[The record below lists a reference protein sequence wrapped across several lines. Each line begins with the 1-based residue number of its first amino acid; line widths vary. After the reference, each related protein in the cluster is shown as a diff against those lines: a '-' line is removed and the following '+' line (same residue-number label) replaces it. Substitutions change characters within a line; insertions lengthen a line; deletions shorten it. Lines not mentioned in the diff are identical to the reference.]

1 MKLSVEELLNKDPQ
15 AALEKSEE
23 YILLSKKYLAQEHL
37 ANFLYLYAALH
48 YLTGKNSDA
57 LEYSK
62 MAIKF
67 TKNIELNHKI
77 HILLGAIYTY
87 FGEFDKALE
96 VYDFAIKTNNNSS
109 TSTVYNNIAAI
120 YFKQKNY
127 NEAIQYLNK
136 ALELSD
142 GNISLILLILNN
154 IGRAYI
160 ELKDLENAEPIL
172 LKVIEILNET
182 ENPTQEMINSLNIGL
197 LYYEQERYPEAYSKL
212 FDAYV
217 KCKELDLKNN
227 LYSATLFLA
236 HACTKN
242 NKQDQANAYYLE
254 TLDLMRN
261 LDNRLYIDALKS
273 YLDFL
278 VQQQDFER
286 CTTFFIE
293 YTELK
298 ELIIREDKEKEI
310 SALTVKF
317 QNTEQKL
324 EIDKLN
330 KEKEFQK
337 QLLAQAEEVKR
348 TNEKLLEINQNLSD
362 FSYALSHDI
371 RTPIRQLAGF
381 GSMIKNKNYAGKEEL
396 LKQDLNY
403 IYDAAKKAD
412 TMIQELHKFALVGIQ
427 EDKFIDIDTND
438 ALKDAIGNLSSLIAD
453 SQAQIDILHPLP
465 ILKGEK
471 TLITQLF
478 QNLLGN
484 AIKYIQKEITPR
496 IEIDYQLINDK
507 KQITIKDNGIGIP
520 VNEQKDVFK
529 LFSRATNSGGI
540 EGTGIGLSFCHKI
553 ISKMHAHIHLASEG
567 TNLGTTVI
575 LEF

>member
-1 MKLSVEELLNKDPQ
+1 MS
-15 AALEKSEE
+15 
-23 YILLSKKYLAQEHL
+23 
-37 ANFLYLYAALH
+37 
-48 YLTGKNSDA
+48 
-57 LEYSK
+57 
-62 MAIKF
+62 IKF

-484 AIKYIQKEITPR
+484 AIKYRQKEITPR

-529 LFSRATNSGGI
+529 LFV
-540 EGTGIGLSFCHKI
+540 
-553 ISKMHAHIHLASEG
+553 HLLLDFRQERTRTLVPFLYLLFPSLNDNEC
-567 TNLGTTVI
+567 T
-575 LEF
+575 